1 MISAKLKKAA
11 KTAIEDYVMVD
22 PREALLIV
30 YDTTMQKL
38 AFALRD
44 AAKNNSDRVFMMEI
58 PHIEINGD
66 EPPNQLID
74 VMRAF
79 DVVITVTTKGITHTG
94 PRHQATKGGVRVASI
109 PEMSEEAFCRNID
122 VQRSRIED
130 LNDAIWEAFQG
141 ATIVHVTT
149 ESGTDVTF
157 EVTEREVIKSSG
169 RLHYLG
175 SWGTLPS
182 GEVYVAPIEEETT
195 GVIVADASIGEI
207 GLATTPVEIEVM
219 DGTIIDIRGRG
230 ATKTKFENLMHGTD
244 VESRTVGAF
253 GIGTNYNAQI
263 SGDIAEDEKVLGTCH
278 FSFGNN
284 FSFGGTLTPPSQIS
298 VVVID
303 PTIEIDGK
311 ILMRAGKFTFEEFHA
326 NEEEEV

>member
-1 MISAKLKKAA
+1 MISAKLKQAA
-11 KTAIEDYVMVD
+11 KRAVEDYIMVD
-22 PREALLIV
+22 PREAFLIV
-30 YDTTMQKL
+30 YDTTMQKI
-38 AFALRD
+38 ARAIREV
-44 AAKNNSDRVFMMEI
+44 AKANSDRVFMMEI

-79 DVVITVTTKGITHTG
+79 DVVVTVTTKSITHTG
-94 PRHQATKGGVRVASI
+94 PRHQATKGGVRVACI
-109 PEMSEEAFCRNID
+109 PEMSEDAFCRNLD

-130 LNDAIWEAFQG
+130 LNDAIFDAFQG
-141 ATIVHVTT
+141 ASIVHVTT
-149 ESGTDVTF
+149 DSGTDVTF
-157 EVTEREVIKSSG
+157 DITERELIKSSG

-175 SWGTLPS
+175 AWGTLPS
-182 GEVYVAPIEEETT
+182 GEVYIAPIEEETT
-195 GVIVADASIGEI
+195 GNIVVDGSIGEI
-207 GLATTPVEIEVM
+207 GLCTSPVEIEVI
-219 DGTIIDIRGRG
+219 DGTIIDVRGKG
-230 ATKTKFENLMHGTD
+230 TMKGKFKKLMEGMEVEAKTI
-244 VESRTVGAF
+244 GAF

-298 VVVID
+298 VVLTD

-311 ILMRAGKFTFEEFHA
+311 TLMKNGKFTFEKFHA
-326 NEEEEV
+326 EEEG